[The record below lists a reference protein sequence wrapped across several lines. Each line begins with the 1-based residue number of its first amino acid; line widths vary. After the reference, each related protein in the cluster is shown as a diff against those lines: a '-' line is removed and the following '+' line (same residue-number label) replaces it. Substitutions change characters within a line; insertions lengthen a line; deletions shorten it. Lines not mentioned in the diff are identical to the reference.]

1 MGIIKILPKN
11 IVDKIAAGEVV
22 VNASSVIKELV
33 ENSIDAGSKN
43 VFVLTKEG
51 GKKIIRVI
59 DDGCG
64 IFRND
69 IPLAFT
75 RNATS
80 KIYNDVSGISSLGF
94 RGEALSSICYVS
106 NITIMTRNASENIGT
121 KCEIIGNEIRSCSD
135 IAFNVGT
142 TIEVTD
148 LFYNFPARLKHLG
161 SDSSETKEII
171 NITGKLA
178 LSHPDVS
185 ITLMCDDR
193 NIFSTTG
200 NSDKA
205 ACVSSVLGRKKA
217 SGLMPIHFE
226 NKPLYV
232 EGFVSSPNFINA
244 KSPERVVILNGRYII
259 SDVISKAVDSVF
271 SEFYGKTGADYV
283 LYISLPYNMIDVNI
297 HPAKTTVRFLNES
310 LIMLLIKQGI
320 RDFLRDN
327 FIIKE
332 QVPNF
337 AKPKDKAAENLVF
350 ESEEI
355 YDPAK
360 LYSINKN
367 NDEATQND
375 GNIYAHKTALDETH
389 VDEPTLNAVSEK
401 TLPIESQKEPAQIT
415 RSINKEIFLSLTKM
429 KYLGNA
435 FGLYALIE
443 CGNELYSIDTHAAHE
458 RVLYEKY
465 MKAYQSSSIATQE
478 LLVPVVITFSP
489 SEYASVLE
497 NLEAFSEIGF
507 VLEDFSDN
515 SVIVRSIPYYLAHC
529 DIESKLSDMAE
540 EIESYSYKASDLKKR
555 NEILIKNACHNAVRG
570 AENLS
575 KEEVFAL
582 LKDLYECDIPFTCPH
597 GRPTIGKVSE
607 KYFMKVFERIK

>member
-1 MGIIKILPKN
+1 MGLIKILPKN
-11 IVDKIAAGEVV
+11 IIDKIAAGEVV

-43 VFVLTKEG
+43 IFVLTKEG

-64 IFRND
+64 ILRSD

-80 KIYNDVSGISSLGF
+80 KIYDDISGISSLGF

-106 NITIMTRNASENIGT
+106 NITIMTKNASESVGT

-148 LFYNFPARLKHLG
+148 LFYNFPARLKHLS

-200 NSDKA
+200 NSDKV

-232 EGFVSSPNFINA
+232 EGFISSPNFI
-244 KSPERVVILNGRYII
+244 SSTPERAVILNGRYII

-271 SEFYGKTGADYV
+271 SEFYGKKGVDYV

-320 RDFLRDN
+320 RDVLRDN

-332 QVPNF
+332 QISGSS
-337 AKPKDKAAENLVF
+337 KPKKQIAENLVF

-355 YDPAK
+355 YNPSKIYGMDKSSSGRTYNCENTDIHESVKEQQVEKPALK
-360 LYSINKN
+360 
-367 NDEATQND
+367 
-375 GNIYAHKTALDETH
+375 AL
-389 VDEPTLNAVSEK
+389 AEK
-401 TLPIESQKEPAQIT
+401 TLPMESQKEPALET
-415 RSINKEIFLSLTKM
+415 LSINKEIFLSLTKM
-429 KYLGNA
+429 KYIGNA

-465 MKAYQSSSIATQE
+465 MKAYQNSCIAVQE
-478 LLVPVVITFSP
+478 LLMPVVVTLSP
-489 SEYASVLE
+489 SEYASVLD
-497 NLEAFSEIGF
+497 NLKVFAEIGF
-507 VLEDFSDN
+507 VMEDFSDN
-515 SVIVRSIPYYLAHC
+515 SVIVRSIPYYLAHY
-529 DIESKLSDMAE
+529 DVESKLSELAN
-540 EIESYSYKASDLKKR
+540 EIEGYSYKASDLKKR

-582 LKDLYECDIPFTCPH
+582 LKDLYECEIPFTCPH